1 MESKYIYSLLKYKH
15 SALLGESLNV
25 GVFVYFEND
34 ETFHFIFNNRL
45 TRLKSIYQ
53 NFPEKTIKNYLREI
67 KSRVSYINEKIDKF
81 LLLEINKSF
90 DSFIG
95 NYFLPLDGSALQF
108 DDSIINFQYSK
119 SNKEIINY
127 LNNTYLFE
135 SSETKT
141 DKEYELA
148 KKFYRKVRKYVNEV
162 GHSNNPNFYKDY
174 KVQNKTGV
182 EFNFKY
188 AWQNGSL
195 NLVKPLNFDLSE
207 PRYIANK
214 AHLTYGLLVDL
225 QDVAITNNL
234 KYDLL
239 LGIPTKKELFKEYDH
254 SKKLLSQLNRINL
267 IEEDSIDI
275 YTQNLIKSISNSKKK
290 E

>member
-1 MESKYIYSLLKYKH
+1 MENKYIYSLLKYKH

-25 GVFVYFEND
+25 GLLIYFENNNK
-34 ETFHFIFNNRL
+34 FHFIFNNRL
-45 TRLKSIYQ
+45 SRLKSIYQ
-53 NFPEKTIKNYLREI
+53 NFPEKTVKNYLREI
-67 KSRVSYINEKIDKF
+67 KSKVTLVNKNIDTF
-81 LLLEINKSF
+81 YELEINNAF
-90 DSFIG
+90 DSFVS

-108 DDSIINFQYSK
+108 DNYIFNFQYSK
-119 SNKEIINY
+119 ENKTIINY
-127 LNNTYLFE
+127 LNNLYLFE
-135 SSETKT
+135 PLQNKK

-148 KKFYRKVRKYVNEV
+148 KTFYRKVKNHVNEV
-162 GHSNNPNFYKDY
+162 GKSNKPNFYKDY
-174 KVQNKTGV
+174 KVENKTGV

-225 QDVAITNNL
+225 EDTAISKNL
-234 KYDLL
+234 NYDLL
-239 LGIPTKKELFKEYDH
+239 LGIPTKRNLFKEYDH

-267 IEEDSIDI
+267 IEENLIDN
-275 YTQNLIKSISNSKKK
+275 YTERLIKSISKK
-290 E
+290 